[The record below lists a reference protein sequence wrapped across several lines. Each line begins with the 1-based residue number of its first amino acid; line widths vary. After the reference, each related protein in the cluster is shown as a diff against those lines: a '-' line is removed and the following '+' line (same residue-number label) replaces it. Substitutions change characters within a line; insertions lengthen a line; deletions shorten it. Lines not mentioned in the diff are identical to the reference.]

1 KSYSVLQDDFF
12 QAMKDKGYDDLERG
26 ERGSSE
32 EHLTVTQFKVEK
44 EKERL
49 DELQNQVLTNEKKL
63 KRIESVSK
71 IQNQIQARYEEID
84 HMGKETF
91 TGNVQFTKPEAK
103 KLKKLAKQSIEYK
116 SKMISLNNELE
127 EAKKDIGIWKRRY
140 EELKKQTKDFIE
152 AIRKAPEL
160 VKSFIRKVL
169 HTEKDVPKHQQHKKH
184 ERTI

>member
-1 KSYSVLQDDFF
+1 
-12 QAMKDKGYDDLERG
+12 
-26 ERGSSE
+26 
-32 EHLTVTQFKVEK
+32 
-44 EKERL
+44 
-49 DELQNQVLTNEKKL
+49 
-63 KRIESVSK
+63 
-71 IQNQIQARYEEID
+71 
-84 HMGKETF
+84 MGKETF

-152 AIRKAPEL
+152 AIRKAQEL